1 MHEKASRKIPRVRI
15 ALNVGIQ
22 IALAFVIVF
31 LLNYLSF
38 ERFKRWDLSHNRKYT
53 LSPLTRR
60 VLSSLKKEL
69 KIYIFSS
76 PRGAKSPGA
85 ELFDDTVSLVKEY
98 QHAGGHRVKVE
109 TIDPYLNLS
118 RMLELRDKYKFEAK
132 DNTDNMVLLDYDG
145 KQKSIPTA
153 TMADYGDQAGLDPNQ
168 PPVVKDFKGE
178 QIITSAL
185 IQLGEEKQTRIGLI
199 SGHGELPVTDEADLG
214 RFRSALGHQNVVL
227 QELGMEGLDQIPSEL
242 SALVLAGPQYDLT
255 EHDAA
260 VLHRYWDEG
269 GRLLILMN
277 GRAKTPV
284 LDKLL
289 AQLGAVP
296 AGDLI
301 VSNFPT
307 QTEDRITLDV
317 YAHFLGAT
325 PFLKPLTGVI
335 GFFPGGT
342 RSIDI
347 NESQLKEAS
356 IRATPALVPANDVY
370 WGEKDD
376 FLSSKADPVFHPG
389 VDLKPPLTV
398 GWALEKGAVE
408 DLSIQVRSSS
418 RLVLVGNADFVR
430 DECLNRSVPDT
441 NFLLLCIN
449 WLSDRQ
455 TLLAIAPKETPI
467 YTLDLKPGQLDRIV
481 LIVVAGMPL
490 LAAVFGTVAWAVR
503 RR

>member
-1 MHEKASRKIPRVRI
+1 MREKTSRQIPRVRI

-22 IALAFVIVF
+22 IALAFVIVL

-69 KIYIFSS
+69 KIYVFSS
-76 PRGAKSPGA
+76 PRGAKSPGS
-85 ELFDDTVSLVKEY
+85 ELLDDTVSLLKEY
-98 QHAGGHRVKVE
+98 QHAGGHRVRVE
-109 TIDPYLNLS
+109 TIDPYLNLT
-118 RMLELRDKYKFEAK
+118 RMLELRDKYKFGAK

-153 TMADYGDQAGLDPNQ
+153 TMADYGDQAGFDPDQ
-168 PPVVKDFKGE
+168 TPVVKDFKGE

-185 IQLGEEKQTRIGLI
+185 IQLAEEKQIRIGLI

-227 QELGMEGLDQIPSEL
+227 QELGMEGLDKIPSEL
-242 SALVLAGPQYDLT
+242 SALILAGPQYDLT
-255 EHDAA
+255 EHDAGI
-260 VLHRYWDEG
+260 LHHYWDEG
-269 GRLLILMN
+269 GRLLILLN

-289 AQLGAVP
+289 TQLGVVP
-296 AGDLI
+296 ARDLI
-301 VSNFPT
+301 VSNFQT

-317 YAHFLGAT
+317 YTRFLGAT

-342 RSIDI
+342 RSIDV
-347 NESQLKEAS
+347 NEGQLKEAG
-356 IRATPALVPANDVY
+356 IRATQALVPAVESY

-376 FLSSKADPVFHPG
+376 FLGSNADPIFHPG

-408 DLSIQVRSSS
+408 DQSIQVRSSS
-418 RLVLVGNADFVR
+418 RLMIVGTADFIR

-467 YTLDLKPGQLDRIV
+467 YTLDLKPGQMDRIV
-481 LIVVAGMPL
+481 LIVVAGIPM
-490 LAAVFGTVAWAVR
+490 LAAVFGTVVWAAR